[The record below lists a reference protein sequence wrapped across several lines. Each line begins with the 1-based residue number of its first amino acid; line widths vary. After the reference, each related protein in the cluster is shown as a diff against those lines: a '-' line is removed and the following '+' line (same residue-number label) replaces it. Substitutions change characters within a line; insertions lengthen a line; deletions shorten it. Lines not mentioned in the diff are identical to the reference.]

1 MCLNAWHTL
10 ETWSCSQWFP
20 HPAREPQFLSG
31 LAQTSWAVTPLW
43 PMCYTWELLLLNLS
57 CSLPALSRPLPHSP
71 TIVPFPR
78 NSLAGLSVLKFF
90 SQAAEYI
97 VLKNP
102 WDSCLGF
109 NFFRDLTF
117 HGGKR
122 ENNEQQ
128 EVPSTQKGIPPNSVA
143 VILISWPVGIV
154 KWKVLSPFW
163 ELSQVEPVFA
173 NWEDLTEP
181 TKSG

>member
-1 MCLNAWHTL
+1 MILLSVVSTSRQR
-10 ETWSCSQWFP
+10 TTIFVRSC
-20 HPAREPQFLSG
+20 ADI
-31 LAQTSWAVTPLW
+31 
-43 PMCYTWELLLLNLS
+43 
-57 CSLPALSRPLPHSP
+57 LSRHTSVTDVLHARAAVVNLKLFSPSSLMPPLPNSP
-71 TIVPFPR
+71 TIVPFPQ
-78 NSLAGLSVLKFF
+78 NSLAVFTFF
-90 SQAAEYI
+90 SQTAEHI

-102 WDSCLGF
+102 WDSYLGF

-117 HGGKR
+117 HGGKQ

-143 VILISWPVGIV
+143 FILISWPVGIV

-163 ELSQVEPVFA
+163 EMSQVEPVFA